1 MTCRKLLAHGLSCR
15 IFVFLVAAGIVL
27 PAISIGQDQQQPQQN
42 VNVNVGAGGTGAGG
56 TLAYPVHQVGG
67 VAIDA
72 QGVLEN
78 VQTDALGQLA
88 KLRTEALQKMPA
100 GLNVFTDMRKVSL
113 RRLEAAILEAAK
125 SGKPLPDDIRFL
137 AGLQQI
143 HYVFVYPEQKDIIL
157 VGPGEG
163 WKVDARGNM
172 VGITTGRPV
181 MLLDDLLVAL
191 RTAQA
196 AAQGGISCSIDPTA
210 EGMSQLQ
217 KFKNNIMQLRDN
229 KKQLLAGLEQALG
242 MQQITVE
249 GVPATSH
256 FAQVLVAADYRMKR
270 LGMNLDV
277 PPAGVK
283 LPSYL
288 QMVSANS
295 LVISTPRWWMEP
307 KYDPLLR
314 DKDGLAWELCGAGVQ
329 TLTAED
335 FFNAAGQRQNTSKAN
350 PAAKKWADNMTNQ
363 FAALSTAEPIF
374 GELRNCMEL
383 AIVGALVV
391 KERLTDKAGYSLPVL
406 MNSQEL
412 RTDVFNPPKQVPT
425 QASMLNKG
433 RNMIIS
439 ASGGVA
445 INSWI
450 IADKTE
456 QNDAVGEIRAKITP
470 TDDSRW
476 WWN

>member
-1 MTCRKLLAHGLSCR
+1 MICRKLLPYCLFCR
-15 IFVFLVAAGIVL
+15 ILVVLAAVL
-27 PAISIGQDQQQPQQN
+27 FIFPAASHGQTTV
-42 VNVNVGAGGTGAGG
+42 VNNTTTGAGSG
-56 TLAYPVHQVGG
+56 LTVPLRTVGG

-72 QGVLEN
+72 QGILEN
-78 VQTDALGQLA
+78 VRTDALGQLA
-88 KLRTEALQKMPA
+88 KLRAEALQKIPA
-100 GLNVFTDMRKVSL
+100 GLNVFSDSRKVSL
-113 RRLEAAILEAAK
+113 RRLEEAIEQSMK

-143 HYVFVYPEQKDIIL
+143 RYIFVYPEQNDIIL

-172 VGITTGRPV
+172 VGVTTGRPV

-210 EGMSQLQ
+210 DGLARFKKFMSNKPSLQ
-217 KFKNNIMQLRDN
+217 QTA
-229 KKQLLAGLEQALG
+229 AGLAEVMG

-256 FAQVLVAADYRMKR
+256 FAQVLVAADYRMKC
-270 LGMNLDV
+270 LGMNLQ
-277 PPAGVK
+277 PPPQGVK

-288 QMVSANS
+288 QMVPSS
-295 LVISTPRWWMEP
+295 SSVVGTPRWWMEP

-314 DKDGLAWELCGAGVQ
+314 DKEGLAWELSGASVQ
-329 TLTAED
+329 TLTAEE
-335 FFNAAGQRQNTSKAN
+335 FANAAGVRQTTNKVN
-350 PAAKKWADNMTNQ
+350 PLAKKWAENMTSQ
-363 FAALSTAEPIF
+363 FAALALAEPIF

-383 AIVGALVV
+383 AVVGALIV
-391 KERLTDKAGYSLPVL
+391 KERLPDKAGYSLPVL
-406 MNSQEL
+406 MSAQDLQPAE
-412 RTDVFNPPKQVPT
+412 FNAPKQVPS
-425 QASMLNKG
+425 QISMLPKG
-433 RNMIIS
+433 QKYIVS
-439 ASGGVA
+439 VSGGVA

-450 IADKTE
+450 IADNTK
-456 QNDAVGEIRAKITP
+456 QSDAVASIRAKAAP
-470 TDDSRW
+470 SDEAKW

>member
-1 MTCRKLLAHGLSCR
+1 MICRKLLPYCLFCR
-15 IFVFLVAAGIVL
+15 ILVVLAAVLFIFPAASHGQTIV
-27 PAISIGQDQQQPQQN
+27 N
-42 VNVNVGAGGTGAGG
+42 NNTTGAGAG
-56 TLAYPVHQVGG
+56 LAVPGRAVGG

-72 QGVLEN
+72 QGILEN
-78 VQTDALGQLA
+78 VRTDALGQLA
-88 KLRTEALQKMPA
+88 KLRAEALQKIPA
-100 GLNVFTDMRKVSL
+100 GLNVFSESRKVSL
-113 RRLEAAILEAAK
+113 RRLEAAIEQSMK

-143 HYVFVYPEQKDIIL
+143 RYIFVYPEQKDIIL

-172 VGITTGRPV
+172 VGVTTGRPV

-210 EGMSQLQ
+210 DGLA
-217 KFKNNIMQLRDN
+217 RY
-229 KKQLLAGLEQALG
+229 KQLVSNKPSMPTQQLAAKFAEVMG

-256 FAQVLVAADYRMKR
+256 FAQVLVAADYRMKC
-270 LGMNLDV
+270 LGMNLQ
-277 PPAGVK
+277 PPPKGVK

-288 QMVSANS
+288 QMVPSNS
-295 LVISTPRWWMEP
+295 SFVSTPRWWMEP

-314 DKDGLAWELCGAGVQ
+314 DKEGLAWELCGASVQ
-329 TLTAED
+329 TLTDEE
-335 FFNAAGQRQNTSKAN
+335 FVNAAGQRQTTNKIN
-350 PAAKKWADNMTNQ
+350 PLAKKWAENMTNQ
-363 FAALSTAEPIF
+363 FAALSLAEPVF

-383 AIVGALVV
+383 AVVGALIV
-391 KERLTDKAGYSLPVL
+391 KERLPDKAGYSLPAL
-406 MNSQEL
+406 MSSQEL
-412 RTDVFNPPKQVPT
+412 KPDEFNAPKQVPSLPSIVSKT
-425 QASMLNKG
+425 RG
-433 RNMIIS
+433 DIIS
-439 ASGGVA
+439 VSGGVA

-450 IADKTE
+450 IADNT
-456 QNDAVGEIRAKITP
+456 QQTDAVASIRAKATP
-470 TDDSRW
+470 SDDAKW

>member
-1 MTCRKLLAHGLSCR
+1 MICRRLLAYRVFCR
-15 IFVFLVAAGIVL
+15 IFIILAMIAFLFPAVTLGQSAAAPPVVNITNTTGGAFGT
-27 PAISIGQDQQQPQQN
+27 AI
-42 VNVNVGAGGTGAGG
+42 
-56 TLAYPVHQVGG
+56 PVRPVGG

-88 KLRTEALQKMPA
+88 KLRAEALQKVPD
-100 GLNVFTDMRKVSL
+100 GLNVFTDSRKVSL
-113 RRLEAAILEAAK
+113 RRLEAAIEQSTK
-125 SGKPLPDDIRFL
+125 SGKSLPDDIRYL

-163 WKVDARGNM
+163 WKIDARGNM

-196 AAQGGISCSIDPTA
+196 AAQGGITCSIDPTA
-210 EGMSQLQ
+210 EGLAKYNQQASSLKVVGNPQATASGISQV
-217 KFKNNIMQLRDN
+217 
-229 KKQLLAGLEQALG
+229 LG
-242 MQQITVE
+242 MQQITVA

-270 LGMNLDV
+270 LGMNFD
-277 PPAGVK
+277 PPPPGIK

-288 QMVSANS
+288 QMIPANAR
-295 LVISTPRWWMEP
+295 STNMFPRWWLEP
-307 KYDPLLR
+307 RYEPLLR
-314 DKDGLAWELCGAGVQ
+314 DEKGLAWELRGASVKAM
-329 TLTAED
+329 TEED
-335 FFNAAGQRQNTSKAN
+335 FLNNSGGKEHSGKAS
-350 PAAKKWADNMTNQ
+350 PMAQKWADNMTNQ
-363 FAALSTAEPIF
+363 FSALSVAEPIF

-383 AIVGALVV
+383 AIVGALLV
-391 KERLTDKAGYSLPVL
+391 KERLPDKAGYSLPVL
-406 MNSQEL
+406 MTSPDL
-412 RTDVFNPPKQVPT
+412 RPAEFNAPKQVPS
-425 QASMLNKG
+425 QASVLKKG
-433 RNMIIS
+433 NNWIIS
-439 ASGGVA
+439 VSGGVA

-450 IADKTE
+450 IADNTK
-456 QNDAVGEIRAKITP
+456 QSDDADPIRAKAAP
-470 TDDSRW
+470 SNDSKW

>member
-1 MTCRKLLAHGLSCR
+1 MICRKLLPYYLFCR
-15 IFVFLVAAGIVL
+15 ILVVLAAGVFIF
-27 PAISIGQDQQQPQQN
+27 PAASHGQTTV
-42 VNVNVGAGGTGAGG
+42 VNNTTGTGTGLTVPG
-56 TLAYPVHQVGG
+56 RTVGG

-72 QGVLEN
+72 QGILEN
-78 VQTDALGQLA
+78 VRTDALGQLA
-88 KLRTEALQKMPA
+88 KLRAEALQKIPA
-100 GLNVFTDMRKVSL
+100 GLNVFSDSRKVSL
-113 RRLEAAILEAAK
+113 RRLEAAIEQSTK

-143 HYVFVYPEQKDIIL
+143 HYIFVYPEQKDIIL

-172 VGITTGRPV
+172 VGVTSGRPV

-210 EGMSQLQ
+210 DGIARFKQFMS
-217 KFKNNIMQLRDN
+217 N
-229 KKQLLAGLEQALG
+229 KPTVQQAAAGLAEVMG

-256 FAQVLVAADYRMKR
+256 FAQVLVAADFRMKC
-270 LGMNLDV
+270 LGMNLQ
-277 PPAGVK
+277 PPPQGVK

-288 QMVSANS
+288 QMVPSNS
-295 LVISTPRWWMEP
+295 SIIGTPRWWMEP

-314 DKDGLAWELCGAGVQ
+314 DKDGLAWELSGASVQ
-329 TLTAED
+329 TLTAEE
-335 FFNAAGQRQNTSKAN
+335 FANAAGERQTTNKIN
-350 PAAKKWADNMTNQ
+350 PLAKKWAENMTSQ
-363 FAALSTAEPIF
+363 FAALALAEPVF

-383 AIVGALVV
+383 AVVGALIV
-391 KERLTDKAGYSLPVL
+391 KERLPDKAGYSLPVL
-406 MNSQEL
+406 MSSQDLQPAE
-412 RTDVFNPPKQVPT
+412 FNAPKQVPA
-425 QASMLNKG
+425 QVSMLPKG
-433 RNMIIS
+433 QKYIVS
-439 ASGGVA
+439 VSGGVA

-450 IADKTE
+450 IADNT
-456 QNDAVGEIRAKITP
+456 QQTDAVASIRAKAAP
-470 TDDSRW
+470 SDDAKW

>member
-1 MTCRKLLAHGLSCR
+1 MICRKLLPYCLFCR
-15 IFVFLVAAGIVL
+15 ILVVLAAVLFIFPAASHGQTIVNNN
-27 PAISIGQDQQQPQQN
+27 A
-42 VNVNVGAGGTGAGG
+42 TGAGAG
-56 TLAYPVHQVGG
+56 LAVPGRAVGG

-72 QGVLEN
+72 QGILEN
-78 VQTDALGQLA
+78 VRTDALGQLA
-88 KLRTEALQKMPA
+88 KLRSEALQKIPA
-100 GLNVFTDMRKVSL
+100 GLNVFSESRKVSL
-113 RRLEAAILEAAK
+113 RRLEAAIEQSMK

-143 HYVFVYPEQKDIIL
+143 RYIFVYPEQKDIIL

-172 VGITTGRPV
+172 VGVTTGRPV

-210 EGMSQLQ
+210 DGIARFKKFMS
-217 KFKNNIMQLRDN
+217 N
-229 KKQLLAGLEQALG
+229 KPSPQQAAAGLAEVMG

-256 FAQVLVAADYRMKR
+256 FAQVLVAADYRMKC
-270 LGMNLDV
+270 LGMNLQ
-277 PPAGVK
+277 PPPQGVK

-288 QMVSANS
+288 QMVPSNS
-295 LVISTPRWWMEP
+295 SVIGTPRWWMEP

-314 DKDGLAWELCGAGVQ
+314 DKEGLAWELCGASVQ
-329 TLTAED
+329 TLTAEE
-335 FFNAAGQRQNTSKAN
+335 FANAAGQRQTTNKVN
-350 PAAKKWADNMTNQ
+350 PLAKKWAENMTNQ
-363 FAALSTAEPIF
+363 FAALALAEPVF

-383 AIVGALVV
+383 AVVGALIV
-391 KERLTDKAGYSLPVL
+391 KERLPDKAGYSLPVL
-406 MNSQEL
+406 MSSQDLQPAE
-412 RTDVFNPPKQVPT
+412 FNAPKQVPA
-425 QASMLNKG
+425 QVSMLPKG
-433 RNMIIS
+433 QKYIVS
-439 ASGGVA
+439 VSGGVA

-450 IADKTE
+450 IADNT
-456 QNDAVGEIRAKITP
+456 QQTDAVASIRAKAAP
-470 TDDSRW
+470 SDNAKW

>member
-1 MTCRKLLAHGLSCR
+1 MIVFLFPAGTMGQTTNITNNTTTGAAGLST
-15 IFVFLVAAGIVL
+15 
-27 PAISIGQDQQQPQQN
+27 AI
-42 VNVNVGAGGTGAGG
+42 
-56 TLAYPVHQVGG
+56 PVRPVGG

-88 KLRTEALQKMPA
+88 KLRAEALQKVPN
-100 GLNVFTDMRKVSL
+100 GLNVFTDSRKVSL
-113 RRLEAAILEAAK
+113 RRLEAAIEQSTK

-143 HYVFVYPEQKDIIL
+143 RYVFVYPEQKDIIL

-163 WKVDARGNM
+163 WKIDARGNM

-196 AAQGGISCSIDPTA
+196 AAQGGITCSIDPTA
-210 EGMSQLQ
+210 EGVARFE
-217 KFKNNIMQLRDN
+217 KFMKGKPSIQ
-229 KKQLLAGLEQALG
+229 QAAAGLAEAMG
-242 MQQITVE
+242 MQQVTVQ

-256 FAQVLVAADYRMKR
+256 FAQVLVAADYRMKC
-270 LGMNLDV
+270 LGMNLQ
-277 PPAGVK
+277 PPPRGVK

-288 QMVSANS
+288 QMVPSNS
-295 LVISTPRWWMEP
+295 SIVGTPRWWMEP

-314 DKDGLAWELCGAGVQ
+314 DKEGLAWELCGASVQ
-329 TLTAED
+329 TLTED
-335 FFNAAGQRQNTSKAN
+335 SLFNASGQRQSTNKPN
-350 PAAKKWADNMTNQ
+350 PLAKKWAENMTDQ
-363 FAALSTAEPIF
+363 FAALALAEPVF

-383 AIVGALVV
+383 AIVGALIV
-391 KERLTDKAGYSLPVL
+391 KERLPDKAGYSLPVL
-406 MNSQEL
+406 MNSAEL
-412 RTDVFNPPKQVPT
+412 RPAEFNAPKQVPS
-425 QASMLNKG
+425 QASMLPKG
-433 RNMIIS
+433 QKYIVS
-439 ASGGVA
+439 VSGGVA

-450 IADKTE
+450 IADNTK
-456 QNDAVGEIRAKITP
+456 QSDAAAPIRAKAAQSDGTK
-470 TDDSRW
+470 W